1 MLKQFEVTLTELMYF
16 PTVIVTAENED
27 EAEDFVRR
35 EWEDGM
41 LSDVNGEL
49 KFETNEIKQ
58 KKEEQNNDK

>member
-16 PTVIVTAENED
+16 PTVIVTAENKD
-27 EAEDFVRR
+27 EAKDFVRR

-49 KFETNEIKQ
+49 KFETSEVKQ
-58 KKEEQNNDK
+58 KKEEQNNDR